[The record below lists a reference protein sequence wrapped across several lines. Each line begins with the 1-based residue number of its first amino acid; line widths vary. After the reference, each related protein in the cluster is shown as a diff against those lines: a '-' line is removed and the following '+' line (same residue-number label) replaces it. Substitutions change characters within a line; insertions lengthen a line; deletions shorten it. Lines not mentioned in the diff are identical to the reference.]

1 MYIIFYR
8 SSSTSILFRFVDALD
23 EATKVL
29 HASQK
34 VVPLFAPAHQLKF
47 QILKINA
54 LTREAEY
61 YCELLHPTLQ
71 ECLQV
76 TTLHICTT
84 EITIL
89 DAHRNICGSFKD
101 FNIFNGGFE
110 YEQN

>member
-1 MYIIFYR
+1 MIGKRRLNVQIVLIR
-8 SSSTSILFRFVDALD
+8 TVKKSILFRFVDALD

-76 TTLHICTT
+76 IALLYH
-84 EITIL
+84 
-89 DAHRNICGSFKD
+89 HK
-101 FNIFNGGFE
+101 
-110 YEQN
+110 

>member
-1 MYIIFYR
+1 MYSLFFI
-8 SSSTSILFRFVDALD
+8 SSTSILFRFVDALD

-76 TTLHICTT
+76 TALMYNTYI
-84 EITIL
+84 
-89 DAHRNICGSFKD
+89 
-101 FNIFNGGFE
+101 
-110 YEQN
+110 